1 MGDHGY
7 HLGEHGWWNKVT
19 VFELCAG
26 TPLIVWAPGARG
38 MGKSAAGLVE
48 FIDLYPTIAELCGLE
63 PPAGL
68 EGTSF
73 RPLLDDPLAPANTL
87 PTPRWCAAPGMGRSV
102 RSDRWRYTEWVDGKQ
117 GVELYDHNVDP
128 LEYHNL
134 ATRPRRTPA
143 TLAAMKAC
151 CMPRRPD

>member
-19 VFELCAG
+19 VFELSARP
-26 TPLIVWAPGARG
+26 PLIVWAPGAPG
-38 MGKSAAGLVE
+38 MGKRAPGLVE
-48 FIDLYPTIAELCGLE
+48 FIDVYPTIAALCGLQ

-73 RPLLDDPLAPANTL
+73 RPLLDDPSRAGK
-87 PTPRWCAAPGMGRSV
+87 RAAYTQVVRGGGMGRSV
-102 RSDRWRYTEWVDGKQ
+102 RTDRWRYTEWLDGKQ
-117 GVELYDHNVDP
+117 GVELYDHTVDP

-134 ATRPRRTPA
+134 ARDPGHAA
-143 TLAAMKAC
+143 TLTEMRAVLHAQ
-151 CMPRRPD
+151 RP

>member
-1 MGDHGY
+1 
-7 HLGEHGWWNKVT
+7 
-19 VFELCAG
+19 
-26 TPLIVWAPGARG
+26 

-48 FIDLYPTIAELCGLE
+48 FIDLFPTIAELCGLE

-68 EGTSF
+68 EGKSF
-73 RPLLDDPLAPANTL
+73 RPLLEDSTRPGKG
-87 PTPRWCAAPGMGRSV
+87 AAYTQVVRGPGMGRSV

-134 ATRPRRTPA
+134 ARDPAHAA
-143 TLAAMKAC
+143 TLATMKTLLHA
-151 CMPRRPD
+151 PP